1 MPISKNIFGTYKNY
15 IKLAVLPDIYR
26 NELTTQ
32 YLYTENFGQIKQT
45 AYRKVD
51 YISLAENAS
60 YSGSIG
66 NLMTAYCKNVL
77 SDATKA
83 KDFTKKIMASP
94 SLAISTKARPSSFT
108 AINLTIALRRSTPM
122 PTGTKPR
129 PASRRSR
136 SMIGPS
142 RLLQR
147 VGDGHHHHLV

>member
-60 YSGSIG
+60 YSGSVG
-66 NLMTAYCKNVL
+66 NLMTAYCKNVM
-77 SDATKA
+77 SDATNA
-83 KDFTKKIMASP
+83 KDFTRYGFTFLGDLYKGTTFEFHGERNTIAKKIYTDADWHKATP
-94 SLAISTKARPSSFT
+94 S
-108 AINLTIALRRSTPM
+108 
-122 PTGTKPR
+122 
-129 PASRRSR
+129 SRRSR

-147 VGDGHHHHLV
+147 IGDGHHHHLV